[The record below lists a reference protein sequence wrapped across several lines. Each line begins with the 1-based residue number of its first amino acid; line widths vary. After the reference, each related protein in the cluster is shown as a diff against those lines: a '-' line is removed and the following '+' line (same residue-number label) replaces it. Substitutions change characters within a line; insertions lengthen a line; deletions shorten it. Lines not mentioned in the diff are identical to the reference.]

1 MRISNWGNYPG
12 VEAQITSPTQVT
24 GIAEQVTGTGS
35 FITRGAGLSYG
46 DASLGHTILSTEKYK
61 KIIGFDENTGVIKTE
76 AGVNLDEV
84 LQYVVPK
91 GWFLYVTPGTK
102 FVTVGGA
109 VAADVHGKNHHS
121 EGSFCKYVR
130 TIEIMMADGSVAT
143 CGPDKNSHLFKT
155 VCGGL
160 GLSGVILT
168 VEFELKKI
176 ETSYI
181 RQKNIVIRNLN
192 EMMARLK
199 EFDAATYSV
208 AWIDCMAS
216 GDSLG
221 RGVLMLGEHAT
232 TAEVKKGNALKVH
245 KNPFINIPIFAPSF
259 ILNPLTVGIFNFL
272 VYNKYRI
279 GAKDVIAHYDP
290 YFYPLDIM
298 RNWNKL
304 YGKKGFL
311 QYQFVIPFENGEHG
325 LRVIL
330 DAIAKE
336 KASSFLSVLKALGP
350 GENTLSFPIPG
361 WTLALDFP
369 VTPSIFPFLDK
380 LDKIILNLG
389 GRIYLVKDAR
399 MSPETYWKG
408 YPNAPIF
415 KRDIE
420 QFDPKQKFSSSLS
433 KRLSMTGP
441 AIKPRTSAHFKD
453 PDAPGALILGATSD
467 VALALGKELMA
478 RGYNVIF
485 AARNTSTV
493 ESNVAVDGQHTGST
507 YFKAFEAGDF
517 QHHQE
522 WFDSLP
528 FVPDLSICV
537 FGYLGDQTRAE
548 SDWDEAK
555 RIIDFNYTGAISIL
569 NVIANAYA
577 KRKYGTIVGFS
588 SVAGERGRQS
598 NYIYGSAK
606 AGFTAYLSGLRN
618 RLFKDGTHVLTVK
631 PGFMYTKMT
640 AGLKLPKPL
649 TANPEEVSKRV
660 WSAIKKKKNVVYV
673 FPIWYWIMMVIKL
686 IPEFVFK
693 RLKL

>member
-1 MRISNWGNYPG
+1 MRVSNWGNYPG
-12 VEAQITSPTQVT
+12 IDANVTSPTQVT
-24 GIAEQVTGTGS
+24 NITEYITSTQS

-46 DASLGHTILSTEKYK
+46 DASLDHTILSTEKYK
-61 KIIGFDENTGVIKTE
+61 KIVAFDPNTGVIKTE
-76 AGVNLDEV
+76 AGATLDEE
-84 LQYVVPK
+84 LQHVVPK

-121 EGSFCKYVR
+121 EGSFCKYVK
-130 TIEIMMADGSVAT
+130 TIEMMMANGSIVT
-143 CGPDKNSHLFKT
+143 CGPDRNNHLFKT

-168 VEFELKKI
+168 VEFQLKKI
-176 ETSYI
+176 ASSYI
-181 RQKNIVIRNLN
+181 RQKNVIIRNLN
-192 EMMARLK
+192 EMMTRLK
-199 EFDAATYSV
+199 EFEAATYSV

-216 GDSLG
+216 GENLG

-232 TAEVKKGNALKVH
+232 KEEVRNKNILKVH
-245 KNPFINIPIFAPSF
+245 NNPRITIPLYAPSF
-259 ILNPLTVGIFNFL
+259 LLNPLTIGIFNFL
-272 VYNKYRI
+272 VYTKYRI
-279 GAKDVIAHYDP
+279 GAKDVVAHYDP
-290 YFYPLDIM
+290 YFYPLDVM

-330 DAIAKE
+330 AAIAKE

-350 GENTLSFPIPG
+350 GENTLSFPMPG

-380 LDKIILNLG
+380 LDKIILDLG
-389 GRIYLVKDAR
+389 GRVYLVKDAR
-399 MSPETYWKG
+399 MAPETYWKG

-415 KRDIE
+415 KKDIG
-420 QFDPKQKFSSSLS
+420 QYDPTHKFSSSLS
-433 KRLSMTGP
+433 KRLSMTGT
-441 AIKPRTSAHFKD
+441 AAKPRASASFSN
-453 PDAPGALILGATSD
+453 PGAPGALILGATSD
-467 VALALGKELMA
+467 IGLALGKELMA

-485 AARNTSTV
+485 AARNTTPV
-493 ESNVAVDGQHTGST
+493 EQQISVDGKHSGST
-507 YFKAFEAGDF
+507 YFKSFEAGDF
-517 QHHQE
+517 THHQE
-522 WFDSLP
+522 WFDNLP
-528 FVPDLSICV
+528 FVPDLSICL
-537 FGYLGDQTRAE
+537 FGYLGDQTKAE
-548 SDWDEAK
+548 NDWDEAK
-555 RIIDFNYTGAISIL
+555 RIIDFNFTGAVSIL

-618 RLFKDGTHVLTVK
+618 RLFK
-631 PGFMYTKMT
+631 
-640 AGLKLPKPL
+640 
-649 TANPEEVSKRV
+649 E
-660 WSAIKKKKNVVYV
+660 
-673 FPIWYWIMMVIKL
+673 
-686 IPEFVFK
+686 
-693 RLKL
+693 

>member
-1 MRISNWGNYPG
+1 MRVSNWGNYPG
-12 VEAQITSPTQVT
+12 VEAHITSPAQLT
-24 GIAEQVTGTGS
+24 GISDHVATTQS
-35 FITRGAGLSYG
+35 FITRGTGLSYG
-46 DASLGHTILSTEKYK
+46 DASLAKTILSTEKYR
-61 KIIGFDENTGVIKTE
+61 KIISFDENTGVIKTQ
-76 AGVNLDEV
+76 AGVTLDDV
-84 LQYVVPK
+84 LQHAVPK

-109 VAADVHGKNHHS
+109 VAGDVHGKNHHS
-121 EGSFCKYVR
+121 EGSFCKYVSS
-130 TIEIMMADGSVAT
+130 IDVMMANGSVVT
-143 CGPDKNSHLFKT
+143 CGPNQNNHLFKT

-168 VEFELKKI
+168 VEFQLKKI
-176 ETSYI
+176 GSSYI
-181 RQKNIVIRNLN
+181 RQKNVIIRNLN
-192 EMMARLK
+192 EMMTRLK
-199 EFDAATYSV
+199 EFEAATYSV

-216 GDSLG
+216 GENLG

-232 TAEVKKGNALKVH
+232 PEEVKQADKLKVH
-245 KNPFINIPIFAPSF
+245 RQPLVTIPMYAPSF
-259 ILNPLTVGIFNFL
+259 LLNPLTIGIFNFL
-272 VYNKYRI
+272 VYTKYKMS
-279 GAKDVIAHYDP
+279 AKEVVAHYDP

-298 RNWNKL
+298 KNWNKL

-369 VTPSIFPFLDK
+369 VTNSIFPFLDK
-380 LDKIILNLG
+380 LDKIILDLG

-399 MSPETYWKG
+399 MSAETYWKG
-408 YPNAPIF
+408 YPSAPVF

-420 QFDPKQKFSSSLS
+420 EYDPAHKFSSSLS
-433 KRLSMTGP
+433 KRLAMTGP
-441 AIKPRTSAHFKD
+441 GIKPRTSAHFKD
-453 PDAPGALILGATSD
+453 PGAPGALILGATSD
-467 VALALGKELMA
+467 VALAMGKDLMSK
-478 RGYNVIF
+478 GYNVIF
-485 AARNTSTV
+485 AARNTAAV
-493 ESNVAVDGQHTGST
+493 ENSVAVDGQHTGST
-507 YFKAFEAGDF
+507 YFKSFEAQDF
-517 QHHQE
+517 KSHQD

-528 FVPDLSICV
+528 FIPDLTICV
-537 FGYLGDQTRAE
+537 FGYLGDQMKAE
-548 SDWDEAK
+548 DDWNEAK
-555 RIIDFNYTGAISIL
+555 TIIDSNYTGAVSIL
-569 NVIANAYA
+569 NVVANAYA

-618 RLFKDGTHVLTVK
+618 RLFKDGSHVLTVK

-649 TANPEEVSKRV
+649 TAHPEQVSKRV
-660 WSAIKKKKNVVYV
+660 LSAIKSRKNEVYV
-673 FPIWYWIMMVIKL
+673 LPIWFWIMMVIKL

-693 RLKL
+693 RMKL